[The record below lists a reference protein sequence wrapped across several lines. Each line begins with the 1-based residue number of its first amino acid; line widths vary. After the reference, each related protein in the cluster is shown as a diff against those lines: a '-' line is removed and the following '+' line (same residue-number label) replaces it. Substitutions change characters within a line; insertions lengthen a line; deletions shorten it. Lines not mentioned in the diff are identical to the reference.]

1 MCLWKVG
8 IWHDG
13 IQTDSVWSWCSWT
26 CVLSVNVSFHS
37 IQCDFPQ
44 CFPLFNLLIFFF
56 PPLLGLLS
64 HLVWP
69 LFQVTSE
76 TPLDPKLRKVSV
88 SPRHCLTS
96 AQAACHG
103 QRESVFLFSYFRVH
117 ATAFRSRGA
126 DVPENTRCL
135 RFLIG
140 GTVGLEG
147 KKRVGEYKRLFFTL

>member
-1 MCLWKVG
+1 MTWWYMDRQCL
-8 IWHDG
+8 ILAFLNLRPECECLLT
-13 IQTDSVWSWCSWT
+13 QL
-26 CVLSVNVSFHS
+26 LSVTSLNAFL
-37 IQCDFPQ
+37 CLTFW
-44 CFPLFNLLIFFF
+44 FFFF

-88 SPRHCLTS
+88 SPRHRLTS

-103 QRESVFLFSYFRVH
+103 QRESVFLFSYFRAH
-117 ATAFRSRGA
+117 ATAFCNSGA

-140 GTVGLEG
+140 GAVGLEG
-147 KKRVGEYKRLFFTL
+147 KKRVEEYKSLFFTL